1 MMPLT
6 PGSAGI
12 AEAGIFGLY
21 GVLIGTTSDT
31 LIGVFIILYRFVT
44 FHMNLIAGA
53 IFQYRI
59 FKSVASFS
67 MDMIKTHEEESEG
80 K

>member
-1 MMPLT
+1 MPTT

-12 AEAGIFGLY
+12 AEIGIFGLY
-21 GVLIGTTSDT
+21 GVLIGTGEGS
-31 LIGVFIILYRFVT
+31 LIGVFIILYRFIS

-53 IFQYRI
+53 FFQYRI

-67 MDMIKTHEEESEG
+67 MDAIRKDQKSEC